1 LHSTSYKLQASEVS
15 LAWLTYKRAILWW
28 TSAQETGHKSSPR
41 LEKNIGFAMLPIKHA
56 DMGNKFERE

>member
-1 LHSTSYKLQASEVS
+1 

-28 TSAQETGHKSSPR
+28 TSAQETGHKRSPR

-56 DMGNKFERE
+56 DMGNKFERG